1 MGFVECSVSGCG
13 SFFALSA
20 GWRAR
25 QGTWLK
31 APRLSC
37 PQGRGRGSGSMAGAR
52 GNMAG
57 ARGSMAGAR
66 GSMAGASPATTI
78 RGQRLFQRGIGVAPL
93 AGAMP
98 PLRMLCS
105 LTQKFE
111 PDPNMPDSTISSI
124 RGGILGLFI
133 SYWCI
138 YGYKLFDG
146 GPYGR

>member
-37 PQGRGRGSGSMAGAR
+37 PQGRGRG
-52 GNMAG
+52 
-57 ARGSMAGAR
+57 RGSKAGD
-66 GSMAGASPATTI
+66 SPATTI

>member
-1 MGFVECSVSGCG
+1 M
-13 SFFALSA
+13 A
-20 GWRAR
+20 G
-25 QGTWLK
+25 K
-31 APRLSC
+31 AGDMAESPPRLSC
-37 PQGRGRGSGSMAGAR
+37 PQGRGRGS

-78 RGQRLFQRGIGVAPL
+78 RGQRLFQRGIVVAPL

>member
-1 MGFVECSVSGCG
+1 MAGKAGDMAESPP
-13 SFFALSA
+13 ALLPA
-20 GWRAR
+20 RAW
-25 QGTWLK
+25 QGQWEH
-31 APRLSC
+31 
-37 PQGRGRGSGSMAGAR
+37 GRGKGE
-52 GNMAG
+52 
-57 ARGSMAGAR
+57 SMAGAR

-78 RGQRLFQRGIGVAPL
+78 RGQRLFQRGIVVAPL